1 MTLTTRLDFSFLA
14 TGSTTVG
21 NDTAYDPLRK
31 YLQYH
36 WESGTGA
43 SQANQLYRISGTIGI
58 STVTVIDLVSSIVL
72 DTFGTALALT
82 KLKALLI
89 VNTHATQPFAV
100 TTSISNGVSAPSVRP
115 GGCVILTA
123 PDATGIAVSA
133 GSDTIT
139 LTNGTGSA
147 TAYEIAVIG
156 VQ

>member
-1 MTLTTRLDFSFLA
+1 MTLTTRLDFSFAA
-14 TGSTTVG
+14 TGTTTIG
-21 NDTAYDPLRK
+21 NDVAVDPLRK
-31 YLQYH
+31 FLQYH

-43 SQANQLYRISGTIGI
+43 SQANQLYRITGTIGI
-58 STVTVIDLVSSIVL
+58 SSVVPIDLVSSIVL

-100 TTSISNGVSAPSVRP
+100 TTNLTNGISVPSLRP

-123 PDATGIAVSA
+123 PDSTGLAVSA

-139 LTNGTGSA
+139 LTNSTGS
-147 TAYEIAVIG
+147 TTSYEIAVIG